1 MAEEA
6 EDEALEHLADQAGE
20 EFQLEDL
27 VVAVSVVEAL
37 EEVDLAVLAVEVLA
51 VVVLGEAGKYLKAE
65 QSFNQCRISIQMIAN
80 NIGMIFIHRF

>member
-1 MAEEA
+1 
-6 EDEALEHLADQAGE
+6 
-20 EFQLEDL
+20 

-51 VVVLGEAGKYLKAE
+51 VVVLVEAGKYLKAE
-65 QSFNQCRISIQMIAN
+65 QSFNLCRISIQMIAN

>member
-1 MAEEA
+1 
-6 EDEALEHLADQAGE
+6 
-20 EFQLEDL
+20 LEDL

-51 VVVLGEAGKYLKAE
+51 VVVLVEAGKYLKAE
-65 QSFNQCRISIQMIAN
+65 QSFNLCRISIQMIAN

>member
-1 MAEEA
+1 MA
-6 EDEALEHLADQAGE
+6 EDEALEPLADQAGE

-51 VVVLGEAGKYLKAE
+51 VVVLVEAGKYLKAE
-65 QSFNQCRISIQMIAN
+65 QSFNLCRISIQMIAN

>member
-1 MAEEA
+1 
-6 EDEALEHLADQAGE
+6 
-20 EFQLEDL
+20 
-27 VVAVSVVEAL
+27 
-37 EEVDLAVLAVEVLA
+37 VDLAVLAVEVLA